1 VAGGIAEA
9 DGRIQKSDIVTHVNS
24 EKVSNMSVE
33 DGSTLMKSLQGKIA
47 FKVLRAKPKK
57 RSS

>member
-1 VAGGIAEA
+1 MPGGIADV

-24 EKVSNMSVE
+24 EKISNTSLEECSAV
-33 DGSTLMKSLQGKIA
+33 MKALQGKVV
-47 FKVLRAKPKK
+47 FKILRAKPKK